1 MKGIWLL
8 LALISSSAF
17 AVEGDVTIYEL
28 SVSTDSSWTS
38 IEIRD
43 DAEWVN
49 APPGKT
55 ISVNGR
61 SGIKSYTLSPKK
73 MHLRTMG
80 RGDITLN
87 LFVKS
92 KNSVLGLELCK
103 GKASIHTKQTEERHQ
118 TKRLLRK
125 SRLGASA
132 PLNGLILYTKNP
144 AKLGFSFGAIKTADI
159 KKPRTD
165 LGFMGMINVVL

>member
-1 MKGIWLL
+1 MKGIWLF
-8 LALISSSAF
+8 LALLSSSAM
-17 AVEGDVTIYEL
+17 AAEGSDTTYEL
-28 SVSTDSSWTS
+28 TVSTDSTWTS
-38 IEIRD
+38 LEIRD

-80 RGDITLN
+80 RGEITLN

-103 GKASIHTKQTEERHQ
+103 GKSSSYIWIKSSQSKQKNDTK
-118 TKRLLRK
+118 
-125 SRLGASA
+125 
-132 PLNGLILYTKNP
+132 
-144 AKLGFSFGAIKTADI
+144 
-159 KKPRTD
+159 KKD
-165 LGFMGMINVVL
+165 YCEKAALVLQLH

>member
-1 MKGIWLL
+1 MKGIWLF
-8 LALISSSAF
+8 LALLSTSAL
-17 AVEGDVTIYEL
+17 AAEGSETIYEL
-28 SVSTDSSWTS
+28 TVSTDSSWTS

-80 RGDITLN
+80 RGEITLN

-92 KNSVLGLELCK
+92 MNSVLGLDMCK
-103 GKASIHTKQTEERHQ
+103 GKSSSYIWIKSSQSKQKNDTKQKDYCE
-118 TKRLLRK
+118 KAAL
-125 SRLGASA
+125 
-132 PLNGLILYTKNP
+132 
-144 AKLGFSFGAIKTADI
+144 
-159 KKPRTD
+159 
-165 LGFMGMINVVL
+165 VLQLH

>member
-1 MKGIWLL
+1 MKGFWLTL
-8 LALISSSAF
+8 MFAATISHAEES
-17 AVEGDVTIYEL
+17 IYEL

-49 APPGKT
+49 APPGKN

-80 RGDITLN
+80 RGEVTMN

-92 KNSVLGLELCK
+92 KNAVLGLNLCK
-103 GKASIHTKQTEERHQ
+103 GKASSYTWIMSNQSKQ
-118 TKRLLRK
+118 
-125 SRLGASA
+125 
-132 PLNGLILYTKNP
+132 KNDSKQKDYCEK
-144 AKLGFSFGAIKTADI
+144 AAL
-159 KKPRTD
+159 
-165 LGFMGMINVVL
+165 VLQLH

>member
-1 MKGIWLL
+1 MKGIWLF
-8 LALISSSAF
+8 LALLSTSAM
-17 AVEGDVTIYEL
+17 AAEGNDTIYEL
-28 SVSTDSSWTS
+28 SVSTDSTWTS

-80 RGDITLN
+80 RGEITMN

-92 KNSVLGLELCK
+92 KNSVLGLEMCK
-103 GKASIHTKQTEERHQ
+103 GKSSSYIWIKSSQSKQKNDTKQKDYCE
-118 TKRLLRK
+118 KAAL
-125 SRLGASA
+125 
-132 PLNGLILYTKNP
+132 
-144 AKLGFSFGAIKTADI
+144 
-159 KKPRTD
+159 
-165 LGFMGMINVVL
+165 VLQLH

>member
-1 MKGIWLL
+1 MKGIWLF
-8 LALISSSAF
+8 LALLSTSAM
-17 AVEGDVTIYEL
+17 AAEGDDTIYEL
-28 SVSTDSSWTS
+28 SVSTDSTWTS

-73 MHLRTMG
+73 MHLRAMG
-80 RGDITLN
+80 RGDITMN

-103 GKASIHTKQTEERHQ
+103 GKSSSYIWIKSSQSKQKNDTKQKDYCE
-118 TKRLLRK
+118 KAAL
-125 SRLGASA
+125 
-132 PLNGLILYTKNP
+132 
-144 AKLGFSFGAIKTADI
+144 
-159 KKPRTD
+159 
-165 LGFMGMINVVL
+165 VLQLH

>member
-1 MKGIWLL
+1 MKGIWLSIL
-8 LALISSSAF
+8 MFFSLSVF
-17 AVEGDVTIYEL
+17 AATGEDTIYEL

-73 MHLRTMG
+73 MHLRTKG
-80 RGDITLN
+80 RGEITLN

-103 GKASIHTKQTEERHQ
+103 GKASSYIWIKSNQSKQKNDTKQKDYCE
-118 TKRLLRK
+118 KAAL
-125 SRLGASA
+125 
-132 PLNGLILYTKNP
+132 
-144 AKLGFSFGAIKTADI
+144 
-159 KKPRTD
+159 
-165 LGFMGMINVVL
+165 VLQLH

>member
-1 MKGIWLL
+1 MKGFLL
-8 LALISSSAF
+8 LVLASLSF
-17 AVEGDVTIYEL
+17 ASLGADSIYEL

-49 APPGKT
+49 APPGKN

-61 SGIKSYTLSPKK
+61 KGIKSYTLSPKK

-80 RGDITLN
+80 RGEVTLN

-92 KNSVLGLELCK
+92 KNSVLGLDLCK
-103 GKASIHTKQTEERHQ
+103 GKASSYIWIKSSQSKQ
-118 TKRLLRK
+118 
-125 SRLGASA
+125 
-132 PLNGLILYTKNP
+132 KND
-144 AKLGFSFGAIKTADI
+144 AK
-159 KKPRTD
+159 KKD
-165 LGFMGMINVVL
+165 YCEKAALVLQLH

>member
-1 MKGIWLL
+1 MKGIWLF
-8 LALISSSAF
+8 LALLSTSAM
-17 AVEGDVTIYEL
+17 AAEGNDTIYEL

-49 APPGKT
+49 APPGRT

-80 RGDITLN
+80 RGEITMN

-92 KNSVLGLELCK
+92 KNSVLGLEMCK
-103 GKASIHTKQTEERHQ
+103 GKSSSYIWIKSSQSKQKNDTKQKDYCE
-118 TKRLLRK
+118 KAAL
-125 SRLGASA
+125 
-132 PLNGLILYTKNP
+132 
-144 AKLGFSFGAIKTADI
+144 
-159 KKPRTD
+159 
-165 LGFMGMINVVL
+165 VLQLH

>member
-1 MKGIWLL
+1 MKGIWLSL
-8 LALISSSAF
+8 LFLTLPAF
-17 AVEGDVTIYEL
+17 AATGDETIYEL

-73 MHLRTMG
+73 MHLRSKG
-80 RGDITLN
+80 RGEITLN

-92 KNSVLGLELCK
+92 KNAVLGLELCK
-103 GKASIHTKQTEERHQ
+103 GKASSYIWVKSSQSKQKNDTK
-118 TKRLLRK
+118 
-125 SRLGASA
+125 
-132 PLNGLILYTKNP
+132 
-144 AKLGFSFGAIKTADI
+144 
-159 KKPRTD
+159 KKD
-165 LGFMGMINVVL
+165 YCEKAALVLQLH